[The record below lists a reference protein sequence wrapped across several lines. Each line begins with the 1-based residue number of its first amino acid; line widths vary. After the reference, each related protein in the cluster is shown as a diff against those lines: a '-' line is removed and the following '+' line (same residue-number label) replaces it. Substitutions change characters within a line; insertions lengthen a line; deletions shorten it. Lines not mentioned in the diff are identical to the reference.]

1 MSTIAYS
8 IRPAIPD
15 DIPQI
20 FDLILALA
28 EYEQLSHTVNNSPT
42 ALAEHLFGPKPY
54 AEALVAEVENQL
66 VGFALF
72 FTNYSTFLTQ
82 PGLYLED
89 LFVLPAYRRQGIGTA
104 FFQAIAKLALERGY
118 GRFEWRVLAW
128 NQPAIAFYQRLGA
141 TVLPDWRTARLLGE
155 ALRQLAIGH
164 AHDQATMP

>member
-15 DIPQI
+15 DTPQI

-28 EYEQLSHTVNNSPT
+28 EYEQLSHTVNNSQT
-42 ALAEHLFGPKPY
+42 ALAEHLFGPTPY
-54 AEALVAEVENQL
+54 AEALVAEVESQL

-118 GRFEWRVLAW
+118 GRFEWSVLDW
-128 NQPAIAFYQRLGA
+128 NQPAIDFYQRLGA

-155 ALRQLAIGH
+155 ELRQLAIGH
-164 AHDQATMP
+164 ARDRATTP